1 MPLNEHAVTFEVN
14 HERLHGMLHLPI
26 SAPVPHPCVLML
38 HGFTGTSIEPHR
50 LFVLMARAFA
60 NAGIAAMRFDFR
72 GSGQSEGTFSEMTL
86 TRELED
92 ALAALAVLEGRSD
105 VIDRSR
111 TGILGLSMGGL
122 MAALTAGTVSVKALA
137 LWAPAS
143 PAVMLGWFNGEQRN
157 PASIAG
163 AFVASFAGQEFP
175 VGMRFDPP
183 SGHMD
188 MSGNPVSKEF
198 FIDALNHDS
207 LSTVKNH
214 AGPALIVHGTADPTV
229 PFAVGQQYAAVL
241 EGRATLHAINGAG
254 HTFESLPHHNEA
266 LRVTLEFFQRSL

>member
-1 MPLNEHAVTFEVN
+1 MPLNEYPLSFEVGN
-14 HERLHGMLHLPI
+14 QRIYGMLHLPVGA
-26 SAPVPHPCVLML
+26 STPHPCVLMM

-60 NAGIAAMRFDFR
+60 AAGIAALRFDFR
-72 GSGQSEGTFSEMTL
+72 GSGQSEGSFSDMTL

-92 ALAALAVLEGRSD
+92 ALASVAVLEGRSD

-111 TGILGLSMGGL
+111 LGILGLSMGGL
-122 MAALTAGTVSVKALA
+122 MASLTAGTVAVKSLA

-143 PAVMLGWFNGEQRN
+143 PAVMLGFFEGQRRN
-157 PASIAG
+157 SASIAG
-163 AFVASFAGQEFP
+163 AFAASFAGTEFP
-175 VGMRFDPP
+175 AGIGFDAA

-188 MSGNPVSKEF
+188 FGGNPVSKEF

-214 AGPALIVHGTADPTV
+214 TGSALIVHGTADPTV
-229 PFAVGQQYAAVL
+229 PFAVGQQYAAAL
-241 EGRATLHAINGAG
+241 ESRATLHAIDGAG
-254 HTFESLPHHNEA
+254 HTFESIPHHDEA

>member
-1 MPLNEHAVTFEVN
+1 MPLNEHAVTFEVGDQ
-14 HERLHGMLHLPI
+14 RLHGMLHLPAN
-26 SAPVPHPCVLML
+26 APAPHPCVLML

-60 NAGIAAMRFDFR
+60 AAGIAALRFDFR
-72 GSGQSEGTFSEMTL
+72 GSGQSEGAFSEMTL

-92 ALAALAVLEGRSD
+92 ALSALTLLEGRGE
-105 VIDRSR
+105 IDRAR

-122 MAALTAGTVSVKALA
+122 MAALTAGTVDLKALA

-143 PAVMLGWFNGEQRN
+143 PAVMLGWFNGERRN
-157 PASIAG
+157 PASIAA
-163 AFVASFAGQEFP
+163 AFAAGFAGEEFP
-175 VGMRFDPP
+175 AGMGFDAP

-188 MSGNPVSKEF
+188 FGGNPVSKGF

-207 LSTVKNH
+207 LTTVKNH

-229 PFAVGQQYAAVL
+229 PFAVGQQYAAAL
-241 EGRATLHAINGAG
+241 GARANLHAIDGAG

>member
-1 MPLNEHAVTFEVN
+1 MTLNEYPLSFEVSG
-14 HERLHGMLHLPI
+14 ERIFGMLHLPMGA
-26 SAPVPHPCVLML
+26 STPRPCVLML

-50 LFVLMARAFA
+50 VFVLMARAFA
-60 NAGIAAMRFDFR
+60 TAGIAALRFDFR
-72 GSGQSEGTFSEMTL
+72 GSGQSEGVFSDMTL

-92 ALAALAVLEGRSD
+92 ALAAVSLLEGRSD

-111 TGILGLSMGGL
+111 LGILGLSMGGL
-122 MAALTAGTVSVKALA
+122 MAALTAGTVTVKSLA

-143 PAVMLGWFNGEQRN
+143 PAVMLGWFNAERRN

-163 AFVASFAGQEFP
+163 AFAAGFAGEEFP
-175 VGMRFDPP
+175 AGMGFDAP

-188 MSGNPVSKEF
+188 FGGNPVSKEF

-214 AGPALIVHGTADPTV
+214 VGSALIVHGTADPTV
-229 PFAVGQQYAAVL
+229 PFAVGQQYAAAL
-241 EGRATLHAINGAG
+241 EGRATLHAIDLAG
-254 HTFESLPHHNEA
+254 HTFESIPHHDEA
-266 LRVTLEFFQRSL
+266 LRVTVEFFQRSL